1 MTSLCNLVFHLKAIK
16 IYIMKKSLL
25 VATVLFTT
33 FLLACGG
40 AEDKKVATS
49 STSETSTDAPA
60 ATSDNPS
67 YDPVRGE
74 GKFKDVEIPE
84 ALVPAMA
91 VAGEKVFTVKCAS
104 CHKLTDER
112 LVGPGFT
119 GVTGRHTADWIMN
132 FATNPDPMINKDP
145 KAQAMLELCLVR
157 MPNQNL
163 TDDDA
168 RNVYEFMRKND
179 GVK

>member
-1 MTSLCNLVFHLKAIK
+1 
-16 IYIMKKSLL
+16 MKKSLL
-25 VATVLFTT
+25 VVTVLFTSV
-33 FLLACGG
+33 LLACGG
-40 AEDKKVATS
+40 GEDKKVETTTTTNNTS
-49 STSETSTDAPA
+49 ADAPA
-60 ATSDNPS
+60 AASDNPS

-74 GKFKDVEIPE
+74 GKFKDVQI
-84 ALVPAMA
+84 AATLDNTMA
-91 VAGEKVFTVKCAS
+91 TAGEKVFGVKCAS

-119 GVTGRHTADWIMN
+119 GVTGRHTADWILN
-132 FATNPDPMINKDP
+132 FATNPDPMIDKDP

-163 TDDDA
+163 TDEDA
-168 RNVYEFMRKND
+168 RNVYEFLRKND